1 MLVKNNIAQPGEIK
15 SIDLQPT
22 HIEVRKRTGE
32 VMVYTRKESRPEPAT
47 RVLINDPKRGSDE

>member
-32 VMVYTRKESRPEPAT
+32 VLHYERQAPLTPAQIMR
-47 RVLINDPKRGSDE
+47 RVVDPPREGDK

>member
-15 SIDLQPT
+15 SIDLQPN

-32 VMVYTRKESRPEPAT
+32 VLHYERQVPQTPAQIMR
-47 RVLINDPKRGSDE
+47 RVDPPREGDN